1 MVTTKNRTYILAI
14 LLFICIGSF
23 CQSIEQLNKDV
34 NTLPDNSHIGT
45 FSSGMAVIEQNNKY
59 GYIDKSF
66 KMVIPIMYDFEYP
79 LLNDGKF
86 SGQACAIKKGDKI
99 LLIDKKGK
107 VILETSHLMM
117 DTNGKGM
124 FLFGMTQLY
133 NDEGKLVK
141 TFSSDETNLFLN
153 ENLILSYG
161 GNNPGCSL
169 FSISEKK
176 SSDFD
181 MVLYD
186 EYMVDKSVGQ
196 YVLAIKKGKL
206 GIVNDK
212 LETIVPY
219 VYESSHHLEIR
230 NNLLIERENS
240 NSDVCRVLSLS
251 GDEIL
256 PWGEK
261 HVEIRKN
268 YIYTTDS
275 KIINL
280 YDHKGNKINF
290 IPFGENQIKIENGEW
305 RLYNSTGGLLSDTSY
320 DYISDT
326 YEDEICVACQGE
338 KCHFLNSKGVYR
350 TSFEFERN
358 SIYANIQYA
367 PFWNFKSE
375 NFGHIKTLYES
386 LYQEELP
393 WKWDKHIQ
401 FSEDDILNLSYFV
414 SLNNDSLN
422 YGIQLFDIYDKNGR
436 LIYQK
441 IGSDILEGFH
451 DGILKLTIVNED
463 GVKYSII
470 DESKSYHNKSNHE
483 RLHKRKK

>member
-1 MVTTKNRTYILAI
+1 MVTTKNRKCILAI
-14 LLFICIGSF
+14 LLFICIDSF
-23 CQSIEQLNKDV
+23 CQSIEHL
-34 NTLPDNSHIGT
+34 
-45 FSSGMAVIEQNNKY
+45 
-59 GYIDKSF
+59 DK
-66 KMVIPIMYDFEYP
+66 YP

-86 SGQACAIKKGDKI
+86 SGKACAIDKGDKI

-107 VILETSHLMM
+107 MILETSHLMM

-280 YDHKGNKINF
+280 YDHKGNKINY
-290 IPFGENQIKIENGEW
+290 IPFGENQFKIENGKW

-358 SIYANIQYA
+358 SIYANIQYV

-375 NFGHIKTLYES
+375 NFGHIKSLYES
-386 LYQEELP
+386 LHQSELP
-393 WKWDKHIQ
+393 WRGDKYIQ

-414 SLNNDSLN
+414 SLNNDSAN
-422 YGIQLFDIYDKNGR
+422 NAIQLFDIYDKNGQ

-451 DGILKLTIVNED
+451 DGLLKLTIFNED
-463 GVKYSII
+463 GVEYSII